1 MTTFAEVRFPRVTAK
16 VVARLAITESE
27 KVQGLNGSPSLANGE
42 GMLFHFENLRTRKR
56 PIAMAVDK
64 MKFPID
70 FIFIRADPSDGV
82 GRVVDL
88 AKNAQPGA
96 VAPIYGSS
104 ESNFVLEVP
113 AGYIS
118 QEKVMIGDK
127 VFIQLPEGMKL

>member
-1 MTTFAEVRFPRVTAK
+1 MTTIAEVRFPRVTAK

-70 FIFIRADPSDGV
+70 FIFIQAGGGV

-88 AKNAQPGA
+88 AKNVQPGGTTP
-96 VAPIYGSS
+96 VLGSS

-127 VFIQLPEGMKL
+127 VFIQLPEGTKL